1 MWHTEVSLKTF
12 IIMDVEINHRMVEVP
27 ADINNLESLLLREG
41 FSGKGQ
47 AVAVN
52 NRVVPKALW
61 GDTHL
66 EEDMKII
73 VIRAVCGG

>member
-1 MWHTEVSLKTF
+1 
-12 IIMDVEINHRMVEVP
+12 MVEVP
-27 ADINNLESLLLREG
+27 ADIINLESLLQKEG

-52 NRVVPKALW
+52 NRVVPKAQW
-61 GDTHL
+61 GDTQL
-66 EEDMKII
+66 EEDMKIT